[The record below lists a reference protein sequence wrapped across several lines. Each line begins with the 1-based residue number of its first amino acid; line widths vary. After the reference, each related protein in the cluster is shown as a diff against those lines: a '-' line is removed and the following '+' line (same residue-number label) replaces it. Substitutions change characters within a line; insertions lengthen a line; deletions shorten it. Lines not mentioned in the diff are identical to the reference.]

1 MRLFSN
7 DKYLKIYISSSLI
20 IIIISLWIAEVR
32 KAAWPGDG
40 GGQRSHRKEGKKER
54 GGVSS
59 GECCV
64 EVKVMLRVLWFYSLT
79 SDTLLHVWL

>member
-40 GGQRSHRKEGKKER
+40 GGQRSHRKEGKKR
-54 GGVSS
+54 KRRS
-59 GECCV
+59 
-64 EVKVMLRVLWFYSLT
+64 KQWRVLCRSEGHVKSSLV
-79 SDTLLHVWL
+79 LFFNI